1 MNALQ
6 QACLSGLRSESY
18 KVTQAGVYSMY
29 TRTTDI
35 PPTGVIV
42 TLSQSGSV
50 TVSHSSTTPSPVQG
64 HIEMNSQ
71 FVCAVGDILTVALTS
86 TGAAND
92 LPPQMIK
99 TTVSLRQG
107 V

>member
-6 QACLSGLRSESY
+6 QACLSGLRTEQH
-18 KVTQAGVYSMY
+18 KIVTPGVWSIY

-50 TVSHSSTTPSPVQG
+50 TVSHASTTPSPVTG
-64 HIEMNSQ
+64 HVEMNAQ
-71 FVCAVGDILTVALTS
+71 FYCAAGDILTIALTS

-99 TTVSLRQG
+99 TTINLKQG

>member
-1 MNALQ
+1 MNAGQ
-6 QACLSGLRSESY
+6 QACMSGLNTEQHRI
-18 KVTQAGVYSMY
+18 VTPGVWSIY

-35 PPTGVIV
+35 PPTGVII

-50 TVSHSSTTPSPVQG
+50 TVSHSSSTPSPVTG
-64 HIEMNSQ
+64 HLEMNAQ
-71 FVCAVGDILTVALTS
+71 FSCQTGDLLTIAITS

-99 TTVSLRQG
+99 TTI
-107 V
+107 

>member
-1 MNALQ
+1 MNASQ
-6 QACLSGLRSESY
+6 QACLSGLNTEQHRI
-18 KVTQAGVYSMY
+18 VTPGVWSIY

-35 PPTGVIV
+35 PPSGVTV

-50 TVSHSSTTPSPVQG
+50 TVSHTSTTAPVSG
-64 HIEMNSQ
+64 HLEMNAQ
-71 FVCAVGDILTVALTS
+71 FVCQVGDLLTIAVTS

-99 TTVSLRQG
+99 TTINLKQG